1 MRLFTPRPAPPAAGV
16 RSGLTRSCPVGSTSA
31 LPGARSSISTIGKV
45 SRRGGLLAALLV
57 LVVAFAAPAAASASA
72 GSKAAEWL
80 ASQLRSTSQGSSCE
94 LFGEESVGET
104 IECTLAFKAA
114 GSSFSSQ
121 REATYRWT
129 LAHAG
134 QYVGSEPCETTSEP
148 LSAGAVAKLALAVEA
163 QSGNPEDIEGRNL
176 IADLKCLQV
185 HSGAQAGRFADKNQ
199 TDYSDVTGQS
209 LAIIA
214 LKACEAGCA
223 SKPNL
228 KASIEAGATYLRAQ
242 QCAGSKPKSLNGAF
256 RSTMGLAASTCND
269 EPPFTEVS
277 ENENAVEVDSTGTAV
292 QALLTAGSAESKTA
306 AESALKWLK
315 RQRKKS
321 RYWQNYCSFE
331 ESSVLFPS
339 VNSTALAMMA
349 DVEAGVSVVKAQKWL
364 DGIVE
369 AQPTGERGLPACTE
383 SGPAEVLATAQ
394 GIIGMY
400 GTTYPH
406 LVGLP

>member
-1 MRLFTPRPAPPAAGV
+1 MRL
-16 RSGLTRSCPVGSTSA
+16 
-31 LPGARSSISTIGKV
+31 TIGA
-45 SRRGGLLAALLV
+45 LAAAAALAL
-57 LVVAFAAPAAASASA
+57 AAPATVAAKAPKGPSPATEAS
-72 GSKAAEWL
+72 EWL
-80 ASQLRSTSQGSSCE
+80 ASQLQPSGGGEYCE

-104 IECTLAFKAA
+104 LECTLAFKAA
-114 GSSFSSQ
+114 GSSFSTQ
-121 REATYRWT
+121 REATYRWA
-129 LAHAG
+129 LANKAR
-134 QYVGSEPCETTSEP
+134 YVGSEPCATTTHP
-148 LSAGAVAKLALAVEA
+148 LSAGAVAKLALTVEA
-163 QSGNPEDIEGRNL
+163 QGGNPESVEGRNL
-176 IADLKCLQV
+176 ISDLECLQV
-185 HSGAQAGRFADKNQ
+185 GSGPEAGRFSDKNQ
-199 TDYSDVTGQS
+199 TNYSDVSGQS

>member
-1 MRLFTPRPAPPAAGV
+1 MRLFTPRLAPPAA
-16 RSGLTRSCPVGSTSA
+16 R
-31 LPGARSSISTIGKV
+31 
-45 SRRGGLLAALLV
+45 GLLATLLV

-121 REATYRWT
+121 REATYKWT
-129 LAHAG
+129 LANAS
-134 QYVGSEPCETTSEP
+134 QYVGEESCEATSKP

-163 QSGNPEDIEGRNL
+163 QNGDPEDVEGRNL

-185 HSGAQAGRFADKNQ
+185 HSGAQAGRFSDKNQ

-214 LKACEAGCA
+214 LKACEANCA

-228 KASIEAGATYLRAQ
+228 KSWIEAGAAYLRGQ
-242 QCAGSKPKSLNGAF
+242 QCSASKPKSLDGAF
-256 RSTMGLAASTCND
+256 RSTMGLAANSCND
-269 EPPFTEVS
+269 APPFENES
-277 ENENAVEVDSTGTAV
+277 ENEGAVEVDSTGTAV
-292 QALLTAGSAESKTA
+292 QALLADGTTESKSA
-306 AESALKWLK
+306 ARAALKWLK
-315 RQRKKS
+315 KQRKRS
-321 RYWQNYCSFE
+321 RYWENYCSYE
-331 ESSVLFPS
+331 ESSVIFPS
-339 VNSTALAMMA
+339 VNSTSLALMA
-349 DVEAGVSVVKAQKWL
+349 DTEGGVSPGKARKWL

-369 AQPTGERGLPACTE
+369 KQPAGESGLPACTE
-383 SGPAEVLATAQ
+383 SGPPEVLATAQ
-394 GIIGMY
+394 GILGLD
-400 GTTYPH
+400 GTTYPR